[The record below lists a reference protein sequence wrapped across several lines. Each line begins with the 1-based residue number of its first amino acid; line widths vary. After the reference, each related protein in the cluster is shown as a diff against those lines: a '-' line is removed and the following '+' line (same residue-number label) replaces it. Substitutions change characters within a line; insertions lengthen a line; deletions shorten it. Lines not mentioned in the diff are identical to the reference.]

1 MEEENNKINKQYV
14 KRLLLYLKPY
24 TLNLVLALL
33 LIFGLI
39 GTSLSAPLV
48 IKITIDNYIMKG
60 DYLGMLKMIALLIS
74 IYIANWILSNQRT
87 KILSFT
93 GQKVIFKIRQELFE
107 HLQNLSF
114 KFYDNTPVGKI
125 VTRLTGDID
134 AMNELVSG
142 GIINVISELVM
153 LVGIVYMMFRLHI
166 HLT

>member
-1 MEEENNKINKQYV
+1 MEEEKNRFNRQYV

-24 TLNLVLALL
+24 LPQLILALFIIL
-33 LIFGLI
+33 CLI

-60 DYLGMLKMIALLIS
+60 NYLGMLKMIALLIG
-74 IYIANWILSNQRT
+74 IYLANWLLANLRH
-87 KILSFT
+87 KILSLT

-142 GIINVISELVM
+142 GIINMVSELIM
-153 LVGIVYMMFRLHI
+153 LIGIVYVMFRLHI
-166 HLT
+166 